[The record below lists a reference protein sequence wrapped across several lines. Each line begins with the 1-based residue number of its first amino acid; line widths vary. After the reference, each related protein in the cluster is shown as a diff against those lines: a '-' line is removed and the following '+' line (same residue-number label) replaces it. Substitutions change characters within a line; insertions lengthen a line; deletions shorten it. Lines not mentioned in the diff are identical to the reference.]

1 MNEFKN
7 FHPSISFLYFVAVI
21 ASGMF
26 FLHPVC
32 LCISLFSSFLC
43 VILVSDKKTIKRQ
56 CLFLLPM
63 MMVTALFN
71 PLFNHQGVTILAY
84 LPGGNPLTLESV
96 IYGIVAAMMLITVIN
111 WFSCYNKIMTSDK
124 FIYLFGKMIPSLSLI
139 FSMTLRFVPSFITQF
154 KLVTNAQKG
163 LGNDIARGSL
173 SKRMKRILTLFSIM
187 ITWSLENAAET
198 ADSMKSRGYGLSG
211 RSSFSIYTFDS
222 RDKRAL
228 LYLLGLLGYVLI
240 GAALGQT
247 RFYYFPAMDTFT
259 ATPYRISIFIAYFL
273 LCSMPVWLELM
284 QIHKKE
290 AKQWINTGSML

>member
-7 FHPSISFLYFVAVI
+7 FHPTILFVYFVAVI

-32 LCISLFSSFLC
+32 LCISLLCSFLC
-43 VILVSDKKTIKRQ
+43 LILLSEKKAIKRQ
-56 CLFLLPM
+56 CLSLLPLM
-63 MMVTALFN
+63 LVTALFN

-111 WFSCYNKIMTSDK
+111 WFSCYNRIMTSDK
-124 FIYLFGKMIPSLSLI
+124 FIYLFGKLIPSLSLI
-139 FSMTLRFVPSFITQF
+139 FSMTLRFVPRFIAQLR
-154 KLVTNAQKG
+154 LVANAQKG
-163 LGNDIARGSL
+163 IGNDISRGSL
-173 SKRMKRILTLFSIM
+173 TKRMKKILTLFSIM

-222 RDKRAL
+222 RDKCAL
-228 LYLLGLLGYVLI
+228 IYLLGLLGYVLI
-240 GAALGQT
+240 GTALGQT
-247 RFYYFPAMDTFT
+247 RFYYFPAMDSLT
-259 ATPYRISIFIAYFL
+259 AHPYSISVFLAYFL
-273 LCSMPVWLELM
+273 LCSMPIGIELT
-284 QIHKKE
+284 HYKKE
-290 AKQWINTGSML
+290 SKLWNNIN

>member
-124 FIYLFGKMIPSLSLI
+124 FIYLFGKIIPSLSLI
-139 FSMTLRFVPSFITQF
+139 FSMTLRFVPRFIAQF
-154 KLVTNAQKG
+154 KLVANAQKG
-163 LGNDIARGSL
+163 IGNDITRGSL
-173 SKRMKRILTLFSIM
+173 TKRMKRILTLFSIM

-228 LYLLGLLGYVLI
+228 IYLLGLLGYVLI
-240 GAALGQT
+240 GAVLGQT
-247 RFYYFPAMDTFT
+247 RFYYFPAMDSLT
-259 ATPYRISIFIAYFL
+259 AHPYNISIFLAYSL
-273 LCSMPVWLELM
+273 LCTMPIWIELA
-284 QIHKKE
+284 HYKKE
-290 AKQWINTGSML
+290 VKSWSNIN